1 MEILVPT
8 LPESDDSASVSAL
21 NVQEGESVSE
31 GQVLLELETS
41 KVVLEI
47 TAVADG
53 TISGVSVS
61 LGDYV
66 NSEQRL
72 MVLSGTDVSLYE
84 ESETIEV
91 DPDSYGLKEDIRVPS
106 TKNENSSFGFWIGGL
121 VLLIII
127 IITGAKGL

>member
-53 TISGVSVS
+53 IISGVAVS

-66 NSEQRL
+66 NSDQSL
-72 MVLSGTDVSLYE
+72 MVLSGADVSLYE

-91 DPDSYGLKEDIRVPS
+91 DPDSYGLEEDISVSS
-106 TKNENSSFGFWIGGL
+106 TKNESSSFVFWIGGL

-127 IITGAKGL
+127 ISIALG